1 MAPSRSPRR
10 LAVATVVAGLVLAG
24 SAVPALAAD
33 TNLAVGRSIT
43 ASSVIGNF
51 AATKANDD
59 DPTSYWEAA
68 PDTYPNTL
76 TVSLGAN
83 ADITSIG
90 LRLNPA
96 PEWGPRTQTVE
107 VLGREQSASGFTSL
121 VASTGYTFDPAS
133 GNRVDIPVT
142 AKVADVQLRITG
154 NTGGSGGQIAEF
166 QVFGTPAPNPDLT
179 VTSVT
184 VSPASEDSSVT
195 ATATV
200 ANVGPL
206 ASDRPTNVTFYVDGT
221 KTATGQVGPLAA
233 GASVPV
239 PVQLGRFDAGTHQV
253 VARVDEAAQIFE
265 ENEQNNSSSAAS
277 LTITPVHSADI
288 VADVR
293 WESDA
298 FTAIIRNQGTAPT
311 AGIVHPI
318 LVAVEEAY
326 TGKRAG
332 TFFGVTVGRLAPG
345 ASAQVPLGK
354 WHPRANGKYIL
365 RSTMPVDSAEVPIK
379 RGNNINAQ
387 DLFIGRGSAMPYD
400 TYEAEDGVL
409 SGGAAVVGPN
419 RTIGDLAGEASGRKA
434 VTLNT
439 VGSAVEFTTRK
450 PTNTLVT
457 RFSVPDAPQGGGR
470 DSSLDVYVNGKF
482 LKPIPLTSK
491 YTWLYGPE
499 TWPVNDPAAGPPR
512 HIYDEANLL
521 LGVTVPAGSKIKL
534 VNSRALSHAV
544 DFISVEQVAPAP
556 NPDPARFVTPA
567 GFTHN
572 DVQAAMDKVRTDITG
587 KLQGVYLPPGSYDN
601 PAKLTIAGTAMKVIG
616 AGPWFTRFHAP
627 AAADNTDAGF
637 DVAPSA
643 SGSTFA
649 GFSYFGNYQTRID
662 GPGKVFDLTG
672 VAGLTF
678 DNIWIEHTVVGI
690 WGSNVHNTT
699 VKNSRFRN
707 TFADAVNL
715 TNGSTDNHVI
725 NNEARTTGDDSFA
738 LWAATDIF
746 DGEQKNNV
754 FEHLTAILPWRAAGI
769 AVYGGQANTF
779 KNIYIADTLAGSGAT
794 ISSLSFAAP
803 MRDFGPAH
811 TVVSDLTIVRAG
823 GHFFGAQTF
832 PALWLFSATNKFQAI
847 RVSNV
852 DIVDPTYSGIMFQ
865 SNYVNGQLVN
875 KIQDTEFKNVTVT
888 GARKS
893 GDEFEAK
900 SGFGLWANEFPEPG
914 QGPAVGEV
922 TFHGLKLKN
931 NHTDIRNTTSTFRIN
946 LK

>member
-1 MAPSRSPRR
+1 MIPRRSPRG
-10 LAVATVVAGLVLAG
+10 LAVATLVAGLVLAG
-24 SAVPALAAD
+24 TAVPALAAD

-107 VLGREQSASGFTSL
+107 VLGREQSSSAFTSL
-121 VASTGYTFDPAS
+121 VASTGYTFDPAT
-133 GNRVDIPVT
+133 GNRVDIPVS

-179 VTSVT
+179 VTGVT
-184 VSPASEDSSVT
+184 APATSEDSPVT

-206 ASDRPTNVTFYVDGT
+206 ASDRPTNVTFYVDGA
-221 KTATGQVGPLAA
+221 KVATSQVGPLAA

-239 PVQLGRFDAGTHQV
+239 SASLGRFDAGARQLS
-253 VARVDEAAQIFE
+253 ARVDEATQIFE
-265 ENEQNNSSSAAS
+265 ENEQNNSSSAVA
-277 LTITPVHSADI
+277 LVVTPVRSADL

-293 WESDA
+293 WESSSL
-298 FTAIIRNQGTAPT
+298 TAVIRNQGTVPT
-311 AGIVHPI
+311 AGIVQPI
-318 LVAVEEAY
+318 VVTVEEAY
-326 TGKRAG
+326 TGKRSG
-332 TFFGVTVGRLAPG
+332 TFFGISVGRLAPG
-345 ASAQVPLGK
+345 ASSQVSVGK
-354 WHPRANGKYIL
+354 WHPRSDGKYIV
-365 RSTMPVDSAEVPIK
+365 RSTVSVDSAEVPIK
-379 RGNNINAQ
+379 RANNVSAR
-387 DLFIGRGSAMPYD
+387 DVFVGCGSAMPYD
-400 TYEAEDGVL
+400 TYEAEDAALG
-409 SGGAAVVGPN
+409 GGAAVVGPN

-434 VTLNT
+434 VTLNK
-439 VGSAVEFTTRK
+439 VGSSVEFTTRK

-457 RFSVPDAPQGGGR
+457 RFSLPDAPAGGGM

-482 LKPIPLTSK
+482 LKPIPLTSQ

-521 LGVTVPAGSKIKL
+521 LGVNVPAGSKIKL
-534 VNSRALSHAV
+534 VNSRAVSTAV
-544 DFISVEQVAPAP
+544 DFVSVEQVAPVA
-556 NPDPARFVTPA
+556 NPDPARFVTPT
-567 GFTHN
+567 GFTHD
-572 DVQAAMDKVRTDITG
+572 DVQSAVDKVRTDITG
-587 KLQGVYLPPGSYDN
+587 ALQGVYLPEGSYTN
-601 PAKLTIAGTAMKVIG
+601 PTKLKIAGTAMKVIG

-627 AAADNTDAGF
+627 ATQDNTDAGF

-643 SGSTFA
+643 SGSTFT
-649 GFSYFGNYQTRID
+649 GFSYFGNYKTRID

-672 VAGLTF
+672 VSGLTF
-678 DNIWIEHTVVGI
+678 DNLWIEHTVVGI
-690 WGSNVHNTT
+690 WGSNVHQTT
-699 VKNSRFRN
+699 VRNSRFRN

-715 TNGSTDNHVI
+715 TNGSSDNHVI

-746 DGEQKNNV
+746 DGDQKNNL

-769 AVYGGQANTF
+769 AVYGGQANMF
-779 KNIYIADTLAGSGAT
+779 KNIYIADTLAGTGAT

-811 TVVSDLTIVRAG
+811 TVVSDVTIVRAG

-847 RVSNV
+847 RVSNI

-875 KIQDTEFKNVTVT
+875 RIQDTELRNITIT

-893 GDEFEAK
+893 GDEFDAK

-922 TFHGLKLKN
+922 TFHGLKLKG
-931 NHTDIRNTTSTFRIN
+931 NHTDIRNTTSTFTIHGV
-946 LK
+946 